1 MKSTRTRFVIGSL
14 LLLLGWTLL
23 ALAEFNASYKLEI
36 SAAPMGSGAAPTWV
50 AFFQAN
56 GVEFLQYLF
65 PKRDHIPLVLLFFFP
80 ALTILLPFRNFA
92 LGKVTVMGTIVL
104 AFIDLA
110 VLVVFDGGDSNGCEV
125 CFVGAGAHLL
135 FSMVLFFIAFAA
147 LISTVMRGHRA

>member
-1 MKSTRTRFVIGSL
+1 M
-14 LLLLGWTLL
+14 

-36 SAAPMGSGAAPTWV
+36 SAAAVGNGAAPTWI

-56 GVEFLQYLF
+56 GGKLLQYLI
-65 PKRDHIPLVLLFFFP
+65 PKRDHISLVLLFFFP

-92 LGKVTVMGTIVL
+92 LGKVTVMGAIVL

-110 VLVVFDGGDSNGCEV
+110 VLVAFDGGDSKGCEV

-135 FSMVLFFIAFAA
+135 FSMVLFFMAVSA
-147 LISTVMRGHRA
+147 LISVVMRGHRA